1 MRGEERYRSS
11 AMKVG
16 DERETVLPSCRF
28 GDHLRIWT
36 KDGQG
41 QMLRRHESAQLG
53 GGAVPRKLDVNE
65 TDSNPVRPQTMSIDP
80 GGHRDD
86 RVVAVTE
93 HFVGNMHP
101 VDRRRIEDVPDPA
114 HQSPIFSPRRWLA
127 PRCR

>member
-16 DERETVLPSCRF
+16 DERETVLPGCRF

-53 GGAVPRKLDVNE
+53 GVAVPRKLDVNE
-65 TDSNPVRPQTMSIDP
+65 TDSNPVRPQTMSIDSP
-80 GGHRDD
+80 AAIVMTVSSPSLSTSLATCIRSI
-86 RVVAVTE
+86 VVA
-93 HFVGNMHP
+93 
-101 VDRRRIEDVPDPA
+101 
-114 HQSPIFSPRRWLA
+114 
-127 PRCR
+127 